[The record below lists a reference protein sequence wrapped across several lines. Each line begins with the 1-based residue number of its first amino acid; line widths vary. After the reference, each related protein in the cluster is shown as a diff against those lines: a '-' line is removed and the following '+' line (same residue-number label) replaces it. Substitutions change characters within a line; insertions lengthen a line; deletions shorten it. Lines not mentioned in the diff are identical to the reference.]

1 MNAETPPRR
10 PWVVRWIP
18 NALTCANL
26 LCGCVG
32 IVEVFHNN
40 MLLSA
45 GLIGL
50 AAVFDF
56 LDGFAARLL
65 RVSSPIGKELDSL
78 ADMVT
83 FGLLPSVIIYQLLLR
98 SVPGLDDLWIPNLAF
113 ALAVFSALR
122 LAKFNVDPRQSDS
135 FIGVPTPA
143 NALLVGSLPF
153 ILRFHG
159 DAWEPVIVNTTNLL
173 LFTAVMSYLLVAE
186 LPLFALKF
194 KSFGWAGNEVRYLF
208 LLLSL
213 LLLGWLGVLGV
224 PLVIGLYIFLSL
236 VLIFTKNKT

>member
-1 MNAETPPRR
+1 MKRH
-10 PWVVRWIP
+10 IP

-40 MLLSA
+40 MLLSCA
-45 GLIGL
+45 LIGL

-65 RVSSPIGKELDSL
+65 KVSSPIGKELDSL
-78 ADMVT
+78 ADMTT
-83 FGLLPSVIIYQLLLR
+83 FGVLPAVIIYQLLVR
-98 SVPGLDDLWIPNLAF
+98 AVPGIEDLWIPNLAF
-113 ALAVFSALR
+113 LMAICSALR
-122 LAKFNVDPRQSDS
+122 LAKFNIDPRQSDS

-143 NALLVGSLPF
+143 NALLVASLPF
-153 ILRFHG
+153 ILRNHPV
-159 DAWEPVIVNTTNLL
+159 WESVIVNTTNLL
-173 LFTAVMSYLLVAE
+173 VFTAVMSFLLVAE

-194 KSFGWAGNEVRYLF
+194 KSFGWAGNEVRYIFLIAAAV

-213 LLLGWLGVLGV
+213 GFLAV
-224 PLVIGLYIFLSL
+224 PLIVGGYVLLSAGLTLG
-236 VLIFTKNKT
+236 KNGK

>member
-1 MNAETPPRR
+1 MKRH
-10 PWVVRWIP
+10 IP

-40 MLLSA
+40 MLLSCA
-45 GLIGL
+45 LIGL

-65 RVSSPIGKELDSL
+65 KVSSPIGKELDSL
-78 ADMVT
+78 ADVTT
-83 FGLLPSVIIYQLLLR
+83 FGVLPAIIIYQLLMR
-98 SVPGLDDLWIPNLAF
+98 SVPDLADIWIPNLAF
-113 ALAVFSALR
+113 LIAVCSALR

-143 NALLVGSLPF
+143 NGMLVASLPF
-153 ILRFHG
+153 IIRYYPEY
-159 DAWEPVIVNTTNLL
+159 EPFIVNTTSLL
-173 LFTAVMSYLLVAE
+173 VFTVVMSFLMVSE

-194 KSFGWAGNEVRYLF
+194 KAFGWKGNEIRYSF
-208 LLLSL
+208 LLVSL
-213 LLLGWLGVLGV
+213 VLLVLLGFLAV
-224 PLVIGLYIFLSL
+224 PLVIGLYVLLSAGL
-236 VLIFTKNKT
+236 AVMKKSA